1 MIAGCRAPEKVKQR
15 ARPKLPTTTRF
26 DSSTYSI
33 ADHEEDDGEDNDDL
47 HDEQFQDEVL
57 SPPHISLL
65 LNDISVSHG
74 CFPALGQTVVFA
86 LSIRPYHSFLSRKEV
101 LGKVKVLSI
110 I

>member
-65 LNDISVSHG
+65 LNEIIVSM
-74 CFPALGQTVVFA
+74 VVFQPWG
-86 LSIRPYHSFLSRKEV
+86 R
-101 LGKVKVLSI
+101 LGYLP
-110 I
+110 

>member
-1 MIAGCRAPEKVKQR
+1 MIAGCRAPERVKQR

-57 SPPHISLL
+57 SPPGMDLEAIFFT
-65 LNDISVSHG
+65 G
-74 CFPALGQTVVFA
+74 RGGE
-86 LSIRPYHSFLSRKEV
+86 R
-101 LGKVKVLSI
+101 
-110 I
+110 

>member
-1 MIAGCRAPEKVKQR
+1 MIAGCRAPERVKQR

-57 SPPHISLL
+57 SPPHILLL
-65 LNDISVSHG
+65 LNEISVSMVV
-74 CFPALGQTVVFA
+74 FLALGQTVVFA
-86 LSIRPYHSFLSRKEV
+86 LSRV
-101 LGKVKVLSI
+101 
-110 I
+110 